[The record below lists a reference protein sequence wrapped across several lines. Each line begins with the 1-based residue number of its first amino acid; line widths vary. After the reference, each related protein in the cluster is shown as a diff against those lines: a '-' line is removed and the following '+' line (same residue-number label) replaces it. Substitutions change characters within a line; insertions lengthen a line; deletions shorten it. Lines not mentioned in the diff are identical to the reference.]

1 MILIVSITVTV
12 NMYNVTVNIYTVTVN
27 MYTVTVTVT
36 SFSNVG
42 FL

>member
-42 FL
+42 FF